1 MIEFVSVLAA
11 VLIAWTLADSLA
23 DLLRAWADRIR
34 YKTERLRFELNNVK
48 EVVRVY
54 DRRDVNSNACREPQN
69 DTGANPRASR

>member
-34 YKTERLRFELNNVK
+34 YTTERLRFELNNVK
-48 EVVRVY
+48 EVVRFY
-54 DRRDVNSNACREPQN
+54 DKRDVNSNACGEPQN
-69 DTGANPRASR
+69 DTGTNPRVGQ